1 MRFGIFVIMKRQI
14 RESVKLA
21 VAGRLRELR
30 EQKGVSQESVYIDTD
45 LNIGRIEAAMNNLTI
60 DTRAILC
67 DYYGVT
73 FEEFFRGIK
82 TE

>member
-21 VAGRLRELR
+21 VAARLRELR

-45 LNIGRIEAAMNNLTI
+45 LNVGRIEAAMNNLTI
-60 DTRAILC
+60 DTLAILC

-73 FEEFFRGIK
+73 FEEFFGGIQ
-82 TE
+82 TH

>member
-14 RESVKLA
+14 RVSVKLA
-21 VAGRLRELR
+21 VAARLRELR

-45 LNIGRIEAAMNNLTI
+45 LNIGRIEAAMNNLTV
-60 DTRAILC
+60 DTLAILC

-73 FEEFFRGIK
+73 FEEFFRGIQ
-82 TE
+82 TQ

>member
-21 VAGRLRELR
+21 VAARLRELR

-45 LNIGRIEAAMNNLTI
+45 LNVGRIEAAMNNLTI
-60 DTRAILC
+60 DTLAILC

-73 FEEFFRGIK
+73 FEEFFRGIETK
-82 TE
+82 

>member
-21 VAGRLRELR
+21 VAARLRELR

-45 LNIGRIEAAMNNLTI
+45 LNVGRIEAAMNNLTI
-60 DTRAILC
+60 DTLAILC

-73 FEEFFRGIK
+73 FEEFFRGIQ
-82 TE
+82 TH

>member
-1 MRFGIFVIMKRQI
+1 MCFGIFVIMKRQI

-21 VAGRLRELR
+21 VAARLRELR

-60 DTRAILC
+60 DTLAILC

-82 TE
+82 TK

>member
-1 MRFGIFVIMKRQI
+1 MKRQI
-14 RESVKLA
+14 RGGVKAA
-21 VAGRLRELR
+21 VAARLRELR

-60 DTRAILC
+60 DTLAILC

-73 FEEFFRGIK
+73 FEEFFKGIP
-82 TE
+82 TR

>member
-21 VAGRLRELR
+21 VAARLRELR

-60 DTRAILC
+60 DTLAILC

-73 FEEFFRGIK
+73 FEEFFRGIQ
-82 TE
+82 TR

>member
-21 VAGRLRELR
+21 VAARLRELR

-60 DTRAILC
+60 DTLAILC

-82 TE
+82 TK

>member
-60 DTRAILC
+60 DTLAILC

>member
-14 RESVKLA
+14 RESVKLS
-21 VAGRLRELR
+21 VAARLRELR

-45 LNIGRIEAAMNNLTI
+45 LNVGRIEAAMNNLTI
-60 DTRAILC
+60 DTLAILC

-73 FEEFFRGIK
+73 FEEFFRGIQ
-82 TE
+82 TR

>member
-1 MRFGIFVIMKRQI
+1 MRFGIFVVMKRQI

-60 DTRAILC
+60 DTLAILC

-73 FEEFFRGIK
+73 FEEFFRGIQ
-82 TE
+82 TH

>member
-1 MRFGIFVIMKRQI
+1 MKRQI

-21 VAGRLRELR
+21 VAARLRELR

-45 LNIGRIEAAMNNLTI
+45 LNVGRIEAAMNNLTI
-60 DTRAILC
+60 DTLAILC

-82 TE
+82 TK

>member
-21 VAGRLRELR
+21 VAARLRELR

-60 DTRAILC
+60 DTLAILC

-82 TE
+82 TN

>member
-21 VAGRLRELR
+21 VAARLRELR

-60 DTRAILC
+60 DTLAILC

-73 FEEFFRGIK
+73 FEEFFRGIQ
-82 TE
+82 TH

>member
-1 MRFGIFVIMKRQI
+1 MKRQI

-21 VAGRLRELR
+21 VAARLRELR

-45 LNIGRIEAAMNNLTI
+45 LNVGRIEAAMNNLTI
-60 DTRAILC
+60 DTLAILC

-73 FEEFFRGIK
+73 FEEFFRGIQ
-82 TE
+82 TH

>member
-21 VAGRLRELR
+21 VAARLRELR

-45 LNIGRIEAAMNNLTI
+45 LNVGRIEAAMNNLTI
-60 DTRAILC
+60 DTLAILC

-82 TE
+82 TK

>member
-14 RESVKLA
+14 RVSVKLA
-21 VAGRLRELR
+21 VAARLRELR

-45 LNIGRIEAAMNNLTI
+45 LNIGRIEAAMNNLTV
-60 DTRAILC
+60 DTLAILC

-73 FEEFFRGIK
+73 FEEFFRGIETK
-82 TE
+82 

>member
-21 VAGRLRELR
+21 VAARLRELR

-45 LNIGRIEAAMNNLTI
+45 LNVGRIEAAMNNLTI
-60 DTRAILC
+60 DTLAILC

>member
-21 VAGRLRELR
+21 VAARLRELR

-60 DTRAILC
+60 DTLAILC

-73 FEEFFRGIK
+73 FEEFFREIETK
-82 TE
+82 

>member
-14 RESVKLA
+14 RESVKLSV
-21 VAGRLRELR
+21 VARLRELR

-45 LNIGRIEAAMNNLTI
+45 LNVGRIEAAMNNLTI
-60 DTRAILC
+60 DTLAILC

-73 FEEFFRGIK
+73 FEEFFRGIQ
-82 TE
+82 TR

>member
-1 MRFGIFVIMKRQI
+1 MKRQI

-21 VAGRLRELR
+21 VAARLRELR

-60 DTRAILC
+60 DTLAILC

-82 TE
+82 TK